1 MPIPGMRQHK
11 FTRIVVIKIFAINLC
26 HHNHFLATLFDF
38 TTFFTLAIL
47 NKVTPF
53 LNQAR
58 ATASCGRALGF
69 LKLFY
74 EKCVCVYACMYVC
87 MYVYLFVFSHPH
99 EQTFYL
105 KLESSLYT
113 NNKG

>member
-1 MPIPGMRQHK
+1 MLQRGMFPMLDSFVSLKVLGIGYTPGDHEE
-11 FTRIVVIKIFAINLC
+11 
-26 HHNHFLATLFDF
+26 LANATAVEL
-38 TTFFTLAIL
+38 LL
-47 NKVTPF
+47 NWF

-58 ATASCGRALGF
+58 AWFPEIVLR
-69 LKLFY
+69 KV
-74 EKCVCVYACMYVC
+74 CVCAC
-87 MYVYLFVFSHPH
+87 MYVYLFVFPYPR